1 MRVSTIAQSAFLLTA
16 LVFAGASYAAMTPQD
31 CLQCHGPFEALQK
44 KTENWTDEFGDKV
57 QPHVYLDDKA
67 ANPHQGAKVPPNC
80 TGCHEE
86 HPLPPPGDYK
96 PRSRRAFRCATA
108 AITWKTS
115 KSAATPAVTKN
126 EPEDRYSMKDKI

>member
-57 QPHVYLDDKA
+57 QPHVYLDDKV

-86 HPLPPPGDYK
+86 HPLPPPANYK
-96 PRSRRAFRCATA
+96 PAVP
-108 AITWKTS
+108 TS
-115 KSAATPAVTKN
+115 F
-126 EPEDRYSMKDKI
+126 SMCYGCHHMENFQKCGDAGCHEK